1 MLNLAVSVRPNPDF
15 HNLTLPFGCPT
26 LYSPPV
32 NEKNSPS
39 ISMIAALDFL
49 FIVPFHDS
57 LRTVK
62 INSPDQSPCE
72 GDCAEDF
79 ELVTLDVNHN
89 NPENIA
95 KEVAPGPHCRCPN
108 QGAQGVK
115 EEEITPPY
123 PAHAE
128 SKGGYCAQ
136 TIKEAESKN
145 QGSLVESK
153 ITIGLDERF

>member
-1 MLNLAVSVRPNPDF
+1 MPHPL
-15 HNLTLPFGCPT
+15 
-26 LYSPPV
+26 SPRRQR
-32 NEKNSPS
+32 KNSPS
-39 ISMIAALDFL
+39 ISMIAALYFL
-49 FIVPFHDS
+49 FIVSFRGS
-57 LRTVK
+57 LRPVK
-62 INSPDQSPCE
+62 INPPDQSSYD

-123 PAHAE
+123 PTHAE

-136 TIKEAESKN
+136 AIKEAESKN
-145 QGSLVESK
+145 QGSLVESE
-153 ITIGLDERF
+153 ITIGFYERF